1 MGLLNKT
8 PKKSSEEIAEI
19 ELDIIENILS
29 YVMDPEI
36 EIDIVNL
43 GLIYELD
50 YDGKNTVDIEMT
62 LSTPSC
68 PLSDA
73 IVSSVKESIKA
84 KYPDFRVNVK
94 LVFEPQWHAGM
105 ISEAGK
111 EMLGM

>member
-8 PKKSSEEIAEI
+8 PKKSSEEIAEV

-29 YVMDPEI
+29 HVMDPEI

-50 YDGKNTVDIEMT
+50 YDGRNTVDIEMT

-73 IVSSVKESIKA
+73 IVNSVKESIKV

-105 ISEAGK
+105 ISEDGK
-111 EMLGM
+111 VMLGM

>member
-8 PKKSSEEIAEI
+8 PKKSDEEIAEI
-19 ELDIIENILS
+19 EIDILENILS

-73 IVSSVKESIKA
+73 IVNSVKESIKA
-84 KYPDFRVNVK
+84 KYPDFQVNVK
-94 LVFEPQWHAGM
+94 LVFDPQWHAGM
-105 ISEAGK
+105 ISKAGK